1 MTRTYQRESASD
13 AVRWRT
19 GGKIIPFYKGDFQS
33 TCNGIER
40 DARASRAASNDQQVK
55 LLLLRVPIPALP

>member
-1 MTRTYQRESASD
+1 MTRIYQREREGE

-19 GGKIIPFYKGDFQS
+19 GGKIISLYKGDFQS

-40 DARASRAASNDQQVK
+40 DARACRAASNDQQVK
-55 LLLLRVPIPALP
+55 LLLRVPIPALP